1 MAFKK
6 RHHADHAE
14 GHGWLGG
21 VATSLRIVLTSFA
34 ACFFLAGPET
44 SAAAFLAIARMGK
57 VRRLRGSWGACGT
70 GAMHTG
76 TAHHGGCAREAPNAC
91 TTHSV
96 PDRTRDGA

>member
-1 MAFKK
+1 MVGRGCNEPPHRA
-6 RHHADHAE
+6 H
-14 GHGWLGG
+14 
-21 VATSLRIVLTSFA
+21 
-34 ACFFLAGPET
+34 FLAAFFFGAGA
-44 SAAAFLAIARMGK
+44 AAAFLAIARMGK

-76 TAHHGGCAREAPNAC
+76 TAHDRGCAREAPNAC